1 MPDLTTEQIR
11 RMHHFAAR
19 LSELAEDQE
28 DRWKVETTHGQ
39 IVLTLMSP
47 TAPQGLNVMRLRRQ
61 IEAQAPE
68 VMALTNTSV
77 CDPRTSLL
85 KVPDLVVIAEER
97 TDDTARAVDSRD
109 VLMLVE
115 VVPHTRMSKAVR
127 NELHDCPRMGV
138 PVYVVVDPRK
148 DKKTVIVHSDPSS
161 GPDGIRYRKAVP
173 YAFGDTV
180 TAGRWTLDT
189 SSLKS
194 YPADW

>member
-11 RMHHFAAR
+11 RMHQFAAC

-77 CDPRTSLL
+77 CDTT
-85 KVPDLVVIAEER
+85 VPGWE
-97 TDDTARAVDSRD
+97 S
-109 VLMLVE
+109 
-115 VVPHTRMSKAVR
+115 P
-127 NELHDCPRMGV
+127 C
-138 PVYVVVDPRK
+138 
-148 DKKTVIVHSDPSS
+148 
-161 GPDGIRYRKAVP
+161 
-173 YAFGDTV
+173 
-180 TAGRWTLDT
+180 T
-189 SSLKS
+189 SS
-194 YPADW
+194 